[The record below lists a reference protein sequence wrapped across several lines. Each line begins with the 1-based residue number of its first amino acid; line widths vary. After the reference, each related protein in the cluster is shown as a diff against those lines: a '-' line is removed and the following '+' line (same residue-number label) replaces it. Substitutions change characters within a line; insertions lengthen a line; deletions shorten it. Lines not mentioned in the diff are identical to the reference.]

1 MKVSVATNSP
11 DSTPIS
17 IITDDEYCIS
27 AKLFKCHAAPRARI
41 IVAGATGVPQ
51 TFYQAFAQFAASQ
64 GYETLTLD
72 YRGIGLSKPKT
83 LRGFKMNYLD
93 WANLDL
99 ASAVEFMH
107 SESTPLYMV
116 GHSFGGHAFGLLP
129 NHHKVAKFY
138 TFATGA
144 GWHGW
149 MPKSEQI
156 KVLLMWKF
164 IGPLLVSWKG
174 YLAWSKLGMGEDLP
188 KGVFRDWKHW
198 CQFPHYFFDDPAMPA
213 VKDKFGSVKTPIM
226 AANAIDDLWAMPRSR
241 DAFMSGY
248 PKGTWQGVDI
258 NPADFGLKNIGHMGY
273 FRRQA
278 LPLWRNVLDWL
289 EEPPKV

>member
-1 MKVSVATNSP
+1 MRAALGTSP
-11 DSTPIS
+11 LDSTQVSLITGDGYPIG
-17 IITDDEYCIS
+17 
-27 AKLFKCHAAPRARI
+27 AQLFKSNEATRARI

-72 YRGIGLSKPKT
+72 YRGIGLSKPET
-83 LRGFKMNYLD
+83 LEGFMMDYLD
-93 WANLDL
+93 WAHQDI
-99 ASAVEFMH
+99 AAAVEYMH
-107 SESTPLYMV
+107 TETTPLYMV

-129 NHHKVAKFY
+129 NHNKVSKFY

-156 KVLLMWKF
+156 KVLFLWKI
-164 IGPLLVSWKG
+164 IGPLLVRWNG

-188 KGVFRDWKHW
+188 QGVFRDWKHW
-198 CQFPHYFFDDPAMPA
+198 CRFPRYFFDDPAMVS
-213 VKDKFGSVKTPIM
+213 VKDKFGSVRTPII
-226 AANAIDDLWAMPRSR
+226 AANAVDDLWAMPRSR

-248 PKGTWQGVDI
+248 PAGIWQGVDI
-258 NPADFGLKNIGHMGY
+258 DPATLGLKSIGHMGY

-278 LPLWRNVLDWL
+278 EPLWRDALAWFEKSSV
-289 EEPPKV
+289 P

>member
-1 MKVSVATNSP
+1 MKSALEISPPGPTQVSLKAADGYV
-11 DSTPIS
+11 
-17 IITDDEYCIS
+17 ITGR
-27 AKLFKCHAAPRARI
+27 LFKCNETARARI

-72 YRGIGLSKPKT
+72 YRGIGLSKPET
-83 LRGFKMNYLD
+83 LKGFRMDYLD
-93 WANLDL
+93 WAHQDI
-99 ASAVEFMH
+99 AAGVEYMH
-107 SESTPLYMV
+107 TEAAPLYMV

-129 NHHKVAKFY
+129 NHNKVSKFY

-149 MPKSEQI
+149 MPQSERI
-156 KVLLMWKF
+156 KVLVLWKF
-164 IGPLLVSWKG
+164 IGPLLVRWKG

-188 KGVFRDWKHW
+188 QGVYRDWKHW
-198 CQFPHYFFDDPAMPA
+198 CQFPRYFFDDPAMVS
-213 VKDKFGSVKTPIM
+213 VKDKFGSVRTPIM
-226 AANAIDDLWAMPRSR
+226 AANAVDDLWAMPSSR

-248 PKGTWQGVDI
+248 PAGIWQGVDI
-258 NPADFGLKNIGHMGY
+258 DPATFGLKNIGHMGY

-278 LPLWRNVLDWL
+278 QPLWRDTLAWFEKSPV
-289 EEPPKV
+289 P

>member
-1 MKVSVATNSP
+1 MKAALGTSP
-11 DSTPIS
+11 PVPTQVCLTTGDGYLIR
-17 IITDDEYCIS
+17 
-27 AKLFKCHAAPRARI
+27 ARLFKCNEAARARI

-72 YRGIGLSKPKT
+72 YRGIGLSKPET
-83 LRGFKMNYLD
+83 LKGFRMDYLD
-93 WANLDL
+93 WAHQDI
-99 ASAVEFMH
+99 AAAVEYMH
-107 SESTPLYMV
+107 TEATPLYMV

-129 NHHKVAKFY
+129 NHTKVKKFY

-149 MPKSEQI
+149 MPKSEQV
-156 KVLLMWKF
+156 KVLFMWKI
-164 IGPLLVSWKG
+164 IGPLLVRWNG

-188 KGVFRDWKHW
+188 LGVFRDWKHW
-198 CQFPHYFFDDPAMPA
+198 CQFPRYFFDDPAM
-213 VKDKFGSVKTPIM
+213 VSVQNKFGSVSTPIM
-226 AANAIDDLWAMPRSR
+226 AANAVDDLWAMPSSR

-248 PKGTWQGVDI
+248 PSGIWQSVDI
-258 NPADFGLKNIGHMGY
+258 VPATFGLKSIGHMGY

-278 LPLWRNVLDWL
+278 QPLWRDALAWF
-289 EEPPKV
+289 EKSPAP